1 MRSII
6 IIRQNSGAGLFASGM
21 PQGAAKRGPMK
32 RTTLLLIA
40 FFLACASLAL
50 AHDTKKHILGTVVK
64 VSADSIVVEA
74 KNGKT
79 IEVAIVPAT
88 VFQKDGKPAKL
99 QDLTLGDRVVV
110 HATPK
115 GLALEADEVRFAT
128 VPPKAKP
135 KS

>member
-1 MRSII
+1 
-6 IIRQNSGAGLFASGM
+6 
-21 PQGAAKRGPMK
+21 MK
-32 RTTLLLIA
+32 RTTLLLLA

-64 VSADSIVVEA
+64 ISPDSIVVEA

-79 IEVAIVPAT
+79 FEVAIVPAT

-115 GLALEADEVRFAT
+115 GLALEADEVLFAPA
-128 VPPKAKP
+128 PPKAKP